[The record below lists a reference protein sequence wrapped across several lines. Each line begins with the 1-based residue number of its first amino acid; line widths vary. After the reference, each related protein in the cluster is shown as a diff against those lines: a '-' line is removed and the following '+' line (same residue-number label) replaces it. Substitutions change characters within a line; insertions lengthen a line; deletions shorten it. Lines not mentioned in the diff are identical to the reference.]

1 VSLAQIIYAAIL
13 LALWVA
19 KADRHVMTWL
29 TINLAAMLVAAG
41 LMDIGLIEREA
52 ATVAMM
58 TIDLATGV
66 ALAFGPGLSKIIAV
80 GYAIT
85 IPLYSL
91 ELVFGV
97 SISTTIAIVLFIAFA
112 QLGVVCFD
120 RFNGSGGGGR
130 YHRGL
135 DTHPHPLALSRGY
148 SAVRATADP
157 DVSQRLGD

>member
-13 LALWVA
+13 LVLWAA

-29 TINLAAMLVAAG
+29 TINLAAMLIAAG
-41 LMDIGLIEREA
+41 LMDIGVVEREA

-120 RFNGSGGGGR
+120 RFNSGGGGR
-130 YHRGL
+130 NIRRP
-135 DTHPHPLALSRGY
+135 DTHSHSLALSRGY
-148 SAVRATADP
+148 SAVRATADQN
-157 DVSQRLGD
+157 VSQRLGD